1 MGCPCLKKKQTKKF
15 NKIKEQKKDISK
27 IESLNVINN
36 QEEKKIEKSLEN
48 KKTNNLNIDDNYSET
63 ILINKNKNQIK
74 KVDFK
79 KNENNISKEIN
90 IKDLNY
96 KDYDSRN
103 TAEITYRNKNSGG
116 IILKEN
122 KDNDISSIIEMTE
135 ENVVLHS
142 NNEKERIL
150 KRKKNDN
157 DTINKNK
164 KPKEVI
170 SLGINIGASKTVYSI
185 FSKINNK
192 YVFNVLL
199 MNNSS
204 RIIPSIICYTKD
216 HRLFGD
222 NCISS
227 LKQNLNTSYNN
238 LSRLIGYNK
247 NDNIFKEE
255 IKFMFS
261 KENNLEKI
269 GSECIIADYLSLI
282 NKYYFEKENIEYD
295 YTIISVPDFYTPNQK
310 QELKL
315 ICESIGMK
323 DIKIINESTSI
334 TMYYGYNKYRD
345 LFANGN
351 DILDNIEK
359 YILFVDVGY
368 SKTSFIL
375 SYFKYNEFRVEY
387 VKCIPNF
394 GARIFDERICD
405 YCINKFKQEKNL
417 NDLEVTDKM
426 KHRLYEVISKQRQNL
441 SINDEVKISVDSF
454 YEDYD
459 LDINI
464 KIEEFEKEI
473 ILKEISF
480 ENLFLQELKNI
491 KSFIDENN
499 IKLNSVE
506 IAGEFMRTPILQ
518 KKIEEIYEDLEKNI
532 NTKKKNFN
540 NNFN

>member
-1 MGCPCLKKKQTKKF
+1 MRKLKENSNIKKTMKNKK
-15 NKIKEQKKDISK
+15 NIRSKTAIKKYDDNIYYKNLRGDIRTH
-27 IESLNVINN
+27 
-36 QEEKKIEKSLEN
+36 QEN
-48 KKTNNLNIDDNYSET
+48 KKIT
-63 ILINKNKNQIK
+63 IN
-74 KVDFK
+74 
-79 KNENNISKEIN
+79 
-90 IKDLNY
+90 
-96 KDYDSRN
+96 
-103 TAEITYRNKNSGG
+103 
-116 IILKEN
+116 
-122 KDNDISSIIEMTE
+122 
-135 ENVVLHS
+135 
-142 NNEKERIL
+142 
-150 KRKKNDN
+150 RKKNILHQSDIPYIN
-157 DTINKNK
+157 DKYN
-164 KPKEVI
+164 I

-192 YVFNVLL
+192 YVSNVLL
-199 MNNSS
+199 MNNTS

-222 NCISS
+222 NSISS
-227 LKQNLNTSYNN
+227 LKQNLNNSYNN

-261 KENNLEKI
+261 KENNLEEI

-282 NKYYFEKENIEYD
+282 NKYYFEKEKIEYD
-295 YTIISVPDFYTPNQK
+295 YTIISVPDFYTLNQK

-323 DIKIINESTSI
+323 DIKIIDESTAI
-334 TMYYGYNKYRD
+334 TMYYGYNKYRN

-351 DILDNIEK
+351 NIYENIEK

-417 NDLEVTDKM
+417 NDLEVTYKM

-441 SINDEVKISVDSF
+441 SINDEVKILVDSF

-480 ENLFLQELKNI
+480 ENLFSKELKII

-499 IKLNSVE
+499 IKLN
-506 IAGEFMRTPILQ
+506 FR
-518 KKIEEIYEDLEKNI
+518 
-532 NTKKKNFN
+532 
-540 NNFN
+540 